1 MIEPSGIPLSIGC
14 CCTQMVWFCGC
25 KSVNCHRHLS
35 HRQPVLTESCVPRVK
50 ADLER
55 KEAEFDEN
63 VSRLQAKHV
72 SELKSYL
79 DLIREAEQ
87 TKDALMAEIS
97 ALKEKVELTEQAR
110 YEAQQQAASK
120 YSQDQR
126 TLLEELECVSTGHR
140 TQDTGHCQT
149 TVGIDSLRI
158 FPV

>member
-1 MIEPSGIPLSIGC
+1 MSHFIRTGH
-14 CCTQMVWFCGC
+14 
-25 KSVNCHRHLS
+25 KCHQCLS
-35 HRQPVLTESCVPRVK
+35 HRPPVLTESCVSRVK
-50 ADLER
+50 AELER

-87 TKDALMAEIS
+87 TKDALMAEIG
-97 ALKEKVELTEQAR
+97 ALKEKVELTEQER

-126 TLLEELECVSTGHR
+126 RLLEELETVSTGHR
-140 TQDTGHCQT
+140 TLVDRQQCGFTHSGHSQS
-149 TVGIDSLRI
+149 SL
-158 FPV
+158 VMVSYLQMSS

>member
-1 MIEPSGIPLSIGC
+1 
-14 CCTQMVWFCGC
+14 
-25 KSVNCHRHLS
+25 
-35 HRQPVLTESCVPRVK
+35 VK

-140 TQDTGHCQT
+140 TQDTGHRT
-149 TVGIDSLRI
+149 LPDNSGD
-158 FPV
+158 